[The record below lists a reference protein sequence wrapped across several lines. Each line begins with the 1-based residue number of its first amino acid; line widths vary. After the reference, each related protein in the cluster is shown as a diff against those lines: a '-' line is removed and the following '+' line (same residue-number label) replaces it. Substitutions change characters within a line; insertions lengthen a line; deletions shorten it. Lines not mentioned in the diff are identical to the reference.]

1 MAAALTVRNP
11 VAPPTAEPPPAA
23 AAAPAAVIVVQQAAK
38 PAEDDLGAPK
48 TYEVFTVCPNPLCCK

>member
-1 MAAALTVRNP
+1 MAAAFTVRNP
-11 VAPPTAEPPPAA
+11 VAPPTAEPP
-23 AAAPAAVIVVQQAAK
+23 PAAVIVVQQAAK

>member
-1 MAAALTVRNP
+1 
-11 VAPPTAEPPPAA
+11 
-23 AAAPAAVIVVQQAAK
+23 VQQAAK